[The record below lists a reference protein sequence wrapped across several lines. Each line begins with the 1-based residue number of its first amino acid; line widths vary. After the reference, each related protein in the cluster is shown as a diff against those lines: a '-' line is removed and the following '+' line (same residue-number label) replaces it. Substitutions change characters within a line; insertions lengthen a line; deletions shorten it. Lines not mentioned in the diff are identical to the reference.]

1 MPEQIMLRKGKPA
14 DLKEL
19 QQLFVDTITS
29 VCSADYN
36 AEQIL
41 VWTSGVENK
50 QRWNDIITNQFVLVA
65 QYRNKIVGFATLDD
79 GNYLD
84 LLYVHKDY
92 QRKGI
97 AQQLYA
103 NVEKEAKQ
111 RGQKELT
118 ADVSKTARPFFE
130 KVGFNVVK
138 EQTVNI
144 KNVELKNYKMIIT
157 LK

>member
-130 KVGFNVVK
+130 RVGFNVVK